1 VSVPASL
8 PVGVRP
14 GGRFD
19 GWAHRPA
26 VYVVCDVDGTLVGP
40 RHDAADEVVA
50 AVARAQAAG
59 IRVGVATGRM
69 RDAVLPLIEQLGARG
84 PHVLHNGAEV
94 RDGDRLVASW
104 SLTAEQ
110 VDGLLELGRTRDDT
124 YVEVYTET
132 GYVVSSMDERAQAHW
147 EILGIQPRGVI
158 GSASELD
165 GVAVPKATLPAFD
178 PASIPA
184 IEAAVEEL
192 GLLAGGAGSPRTP
205 GLFYINATHPEADKG
220 RALARAAE
228 HLGIGLDRTA
238 AIGDEVNDLSM
249 LAVAGSAIAMGQAAA
264 TIHEAAHLVV
274 PEVDAHGVAVALDA
288 LVAWTAG
295 PR

>member
-1 VSVPASL
+1 VTAPVALPAGVS
-8 PVGVRP
+8 P
-14 GGRFD
+14 GGRFAAWS
-19 GWAHRPA
+19 GQPTM
-26 VYVVCDVDGTLVGP
+26 YVVCDVDGTLVGP
-40 RHDAADEVVA
+40 QHDASDEVVA
-50 AVARAQAAG
+50 AVAHAQAVG

-69 RDAVLPLIEQLGARG
+69 RDAVRPLIEQLGASG

-94 RDGDRLVASW
+94 RDDDRLVASW
-104 SLTAEQ
+104 SLTPEQ
-110 VDGLLELGRTRDDT
+110 VDGLLELGRSRADT

-132 GYVVSSMDERAQAHW
+132 GYVVSSLDERARVHW

-158 GSASELD
+158 TSAAELD
-165 GVAVPKATLPAFD
+165 GAAVPKATLPAFD
-178 PASIPA
+178 LETVPA
-184 IEAAVEEL
+184 IEAAVREL

-228 HLGIGLDRTA
+228 HLDIDMERTA

-264 TIHEAAHLVV
+264 SIREAAHLVV

-288 LVAWTAG
+288 LVTWAADH
-295 PR
+295 R

>member
-1 VSVPASL
+1 VSAAATLPA
-8 PVGVRP
+8 GIRR
-14 GGRFD
+14 GGRFE
-19 GWAHRPA
+19 GWARSPA

-40 RHDAADEVVA
+40 RHDATDEVVE
-50 AVARAQAAG
+50 AVGRAQAAG

-94 RDGDRLVASW
+94 RDDDRLVASW

-110 VDGLLELGRTRDDT
+110 VDGLLELGRSRDDT

-132 GYVVSSMDERAQAHW
+132 GYVVSAMDDRARVHW
-147 EILGIQPRGVI
+147 DILGIEPRGVI
-158 GSASELD
+158 GSAADL
-165 GVAVPKATLPAFD
+165 GGAAVPKATLPAFD
-178 PASIPA
+178 PEAIPD
-184 IEAAVEEL
+184 IEAAVREL

-228 HLGIGLDRTA
+228 HLGIGMDRTA

-249 LAVAGSAIAMGQAAA
+249 LAVAGSAIAMGQAGA

-288 LVAWTAG
+288 LVSWARG
-295 PR
+295 

>member
-1 VSVPASL
+1 VSAAATLPA
-8 PVGVRP
+8 GIRR

-19 GWAHRPA
+19 GWARQPA
-26 VYVVCDVDGTLVGP
+26 QYVVCDVDGTLVGP
-40 RHDAADEVVA
+40 RHDATDEVVA
-50 AVARAQAAG
+50 AVGRAQAAG

-94 RDGDRLVASW
+94 RDDDRLVASW

-110 VDGLLELGRTRDDT
+110 VDGLLELGRSRDDT

-132 GYVVSSMDERAQAHW
+132 GYVVSAMDDRARVHW
-147 EILGIQPRGVI
+147 NILGIEPRGVI
-158 GSASELD
+158 GCAADL
-165 GVAVPKATLPAFD
+165 GGAAVPKATLPAFD
-178 PASIPA
+178 PETIPD
-184 IEAAVEEL
+184 IEAAVREL

-228 HLGIGLDRTA
+228 HLGIGMDRTA

-249 LAVAGSAIAMGQAAA
+249 LAVAGSAIAMGQAGA

-288 LVAWTAG
+288 LVTWSTG
-295 PR
+295 

>member
-1 VSVPASL
+1 VSAAATLPA
-8 PVGVRP
+8 GIRR
-14 GGRFD
+14 GGRFE
-19 GWAHRPA
+19 GWARSPA

-40 RHDAADEVVA
+40 RHDATDEVVE
-50 AVARAQAAG
+50 AVGRAQAAG

-94 RDGDRLVASW
+94 RDDDRLVASW

-110 VDGLLELGRTRDDT
+110 VDGLLEFGRSRDDT

-132 GYVVSSMDERAQAHW
+132 GYVVSAMDDRARVHW
-147 EILGIQPRGVI
+147 DILGIEPRGVI
-158 GSASELD
+158 GSAADL
-165 GVAVPKATLPAFD
+165 GGAAVPKATLPAFD
-178 PASIPA
+178 PEAIPD
-184 IEAAVEEL
+184 IEAAVREL

-228 HLGIGLDRTA
+228 HLGIGMDRTA

-249 LAVAGSAIAMGQAAA
+249 LAVAGSAIAMGQAGA

-288 LVAWTAG
+288 LVSWARG
-295 PR
+295 